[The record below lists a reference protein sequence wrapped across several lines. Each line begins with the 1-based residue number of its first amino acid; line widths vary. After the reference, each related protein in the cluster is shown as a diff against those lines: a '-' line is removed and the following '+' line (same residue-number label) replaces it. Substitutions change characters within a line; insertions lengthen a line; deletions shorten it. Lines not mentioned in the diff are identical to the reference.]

1 MTSLWSTI
9 GSAIGNIWQQL
20 PLHLSPVAVSFG
32 FVHIYW
38 YALLFLVG
46 SFFAAYAALPAI
58 IKQQQISRAA
68 AGDMLFGIFVAALVG
83 GKVGFLLLYWWP
95 FVVGS
100 TLPHQGF
107 ALPGMSFFGGLMGVA
122 LYLVWYAKKHHTEL
136 WQLTDTLVP
145 FVPIALFFGRL
156 GNFVHGELVGRVT
169 ALPWGMYFPGVV
181 GLRHPSTLYAALL
194 EGVVLFLLLRFIQ
207 ARLQKNK
214 TGPGVLTAVFF
225 IGYGIIRFC
234 EEYFRE
240 PDVQIG
246 YIQSFTLNQIFSLIL
261 IFLGIFLYQKKKK

>member
-46 SFFAAYAALPAI
+46 SFLAAYVALPKI
-58 IKQQQISRAA
+58 VRHHRFSRAVTQ
-68 AGDMLFGIFVAALVG
+68 DILFGIFVAALVG
-83 GKVGFLLLYWWP
+83 GKLGFLLLYWWP
-95 FVVGS
+95 FVTENVW
-100 TLPHQGF
+100 PHQGL
-107 ALPGMSFFGGLMGVA
+107 ALPGMSFFGGLTGVA
-122 LYLVWYAKKHHTEL
+122 LYLVWYAHKNYVDL

-145 FVPIALFFGRL
+145 FAPIAFFFGRL
-156 GNFVHGELVGRVT
+156 GNFMHGELVGRVT
-169 ALPWGMYFPGVV
+169 TLPWGMYFPGAV

-194 EGVVLFLLLRFIQ
+194 EGVVLFLLLRFVELW
-207 ARLQKNK
+207 LQKNRIAS
-214 TGPGVLTAVFF
+214 GVLTATFF

-240 PDVQIG
+240 VDIQIG
-246 YIQSFTLNQIFSLIL
+246 YIQNFTLNQIFS
-261 IFLGIFLYQKKKK
+261 FLFLRGSPRLKS